1 MGSNRM
7 QTEEARR
14 RAHEK
19 FAKADKREKNLLK
32 EKNKAIGAMV
42 SKTVRLRALRLAKEA
57 SDKEAA
63 DKEAADKEAAQN
75 LAAKKKPTKPVVA
88 KGV

>member
-63 DKEAADKEAAQN
+63 DKEAAQN